1 MSLNSFKKYSS
12 YKAEDKNENLQVWTY
27 TRVSSKEQFLTNNSI
42 DNQTR
47 NAQLCADERSFTI
60 SEVFGGTYES
70 GKSDFT
76 RTEFSKL
83 IERVRKAKRKPYAI
97 LIFKMSRFS
106 RAGGSAIGLVNEL
119 VEILGVHL
127 IEVSTGKD
135 TTTERGKI
143 EIFESLLHARKEN
156 IERLEIT
163 IPGMI
168 AFLQA
173 GNWLGNVPKGYD
185 HYGPRVKNS
194 EFINGIQRI
203 ELNDEG
209 NLLKM
214 AWKWKLAGTSDSEIR
229 RRLTSKG
236 LSISKQFLSAMWRK
250 PFYCG
255 INTNALLKGDVVRG
269 NWPRMVSEK
278 DFLTINKQLEQSTR
292 TGYTH
297 SEYEADRPLQ
307 GDLIC
312 GECGSKMT
320 GYKAKKKFD
329 YYKCSNSSCKSKD
342 LNAKTG
348 KRSIKEGVN
357 DSFKKI
363 LNDFTLKPKYVE
375 AFKAQLKRCISDSAE
390 GNQKLVPIL
399 KRKIAELKSKQES
412 LENRFIYD
420 SLSRDLY
427 NKHKMQLTEE
437 ILTAQEELA
446 KVSKSTSNLISK
458 VDKCID
464 TVQNIN
470 KTWGSG
476 NIYIKKRIQKAIY
489 PKGIVVSQKKGLH
502 RTYFLNPIFKLA
514 TAIAKDTEGQK
525 KDEPS
530 DLPDSSA
537 VVAGT
542 GLEPMTFGL

>member
-278 DFLTINKQLEQSTR
+278 
-292 TGYTH
+292 
-297 SEYEADRPLQ
+297 
-307 GDLIC
+307 
-312 GECGSKMT
+312 
-320 GYKAKKKFD
+320 
-329 YYKCSNSSCKSKD
+329 
-342 LNAKTG
+342 KT
-348 KRSIKEGVN
+348 
-357 DSFKKI
+357 F
-363 LNDFTLKPKYVE
+363 
-375 AFKAQLKRCISDSAE
+375 
-390 GNQKLVPIL
+390 
-399 KRKIAELKSKQES
+399 
-412 LENRFIYD
+412 
-420 SLSRDLY
+420 
-427 NKHKMQLTEE
+427 
-437 ILTAQEELA
+437 
-446 KVSKSTSNLISK
+446 
-458 VDKCID
+458 
-464 TVQNIN
+464 
-470 KTWGSG
+470 
-476 NIYIKKRIQKAIY
+476 
-489 PKGIVVSQKKGLH
+489 
-502 RTYFLNPIFKLA
+502 
-514 TAIAKDTEGQK
+514 
-525 KDEPS
+525 
-530 DLPDSSA
+530 
-537 VVAGT
+537 
-542 GLEPMTFGL
+542 